1 MKESNEIET
10 SDNLTEYKMNS
21 DVSNVPY
28 PFNHH
33 VNLLKDLN
41 EINSYVNDPFAWLIG
56 QFIKHILVMNE
67 ETIKLINKEI
77 SLKNIKK
84 PYVG

>member
-28 PFNHH
+28 P
-33 VNLLKDLN
+33 
-41 EINSYVNDPFAWLIG
+41 Y
-56 QFIKHILVMNE
+56 
-67 ETIKLINKEI
+67 
-77 SLKNIKK
+77 
-84 PYVG
+84 